1 MKILFEP
8 KVAKLYYHWKKM
20 SLTTCMCS
28 REWRILLLRTVL
40 GYCRHAW
47 PIFSKDPKLVV
58 RTEKG
63 TLLFILKP
71 PTIGWSRW
79 AKLSGHACISFSQL
93 FPRTELY
100 FSILASGLSS
110 SQSSTLLLL
119 PAGDRWRRAE
129 IKLPATDQNISY
141 YWTWP
146 IIFRSQRL

>member
-28 REWRILLLRTVL
+28 REWRIFLLRTVL

-79 AKLSGHACISFSQL
+79 AKLSGHACILQ
-93 FPRTELY
+93 
-100 FSILASGLSS
+100 SIIPTTRIIFLHSPGLSS
-110 SQSSTLLLL
+110 GQSSTLLLL
-119 PAGDRWRRAE
+119 PADRWRHAE
-129 IKLPATDQNISY
+129 IKLPATDENISY
-141 YWTWP
+141 YWSRP